1 MISENNNDPNNN
13 FSNITYKKLH
23 YNYMYVQI
31 PVNVFGF
38 TLNPHQTNLK
48 FFITAKI
55 DYVIDLITY

>member
-13 FSNITYKKLH
+13 FSNIIYKKLH

-48 FFITAKI
+48 F
-55 DYVIDLITY
+55 L